1 MLEIKDKSK
10 NGNKKSNKK
19 GKSKVTV
26 NVLRILSVIGLTL
39 ILTVILLYFVLLS
52 VFKGPSSTAKELLTR
67 TLKETSAVYM
77 IPDWFLSKAE
87 IEQIMAPGEQQIFK
101 QDMSMISIPTSDPF
115 GYATEAPVSGPTLP
129 PDATPKPSQENVKTG
144 ENHFVE
150 PGIEIYDVIS
160 STYRGKMMI
169 VHDPRRVKVGVLD
182 EYRSDR
188 QGWFLPD
195 FADKYG
201 AVAVINGGGFED
213 VNGNGDGGLPVGLV
227 IDGGKIKYGDP
238 NEVVSICGFDA
249 RGILHVGDMTGAQA
263 IKAGVISACSYGPA
277 LIVNGTPVR
286 LANSGGLNPRTAVGQ
301 RADGAILLLT
311 LAGRQID
318 CIGASYDDLIEIMY
332 SYGAVNATNLDGGS
346 STMMYY
352 KGERQIKSS
361 SLIGERRLPTSVVVL
376 GAEG

>member
-1 MLEIKDKSK
+1 MSIIKGKTKED
-10 NGNKKSNKK
+10 NKK
-19 GKSKVTV
+19 GRSKITV
-26 NVLRILSVIGLTL
+26 NVLRILAVIGLTL
-39 ILTVILLYFVLLS
+39 VLTVILLYFVLLS

-87 IEQIMAPGEQQIFK
+87 IEQIMAPGEQQVFN
-101 QDMSMISIPTSDPF
+101 QDMSMISVPTPDPF

-129 PDATPKPSQENVKTG
+129 PDATPGPAQESGKTG
-144 ENHFVE
+144 EEHFVE

-182 EYRSDR
+182 EYRRDR

-213 VNGNGDGGLPVGLV
+213 VNGNGDGGLPIGLV

-238 NEVVSICGFDA
+238 NEVCSICGFDA
-249 RGILHVGDMTGAQA
+249 RGILHVGDMTGTQA
-263 IKAGVISACSYGPA
+263 IKAGVVSACSYGPA